1 LPASQGS
8 VSEGHSPL
16 LSICIPT
23 CNRAA
28 FLRVMLQALLPQ
40 VRQFPD
46 EVEVWVLDNASTD
59 QTAQV
64 LADAAELG
72 PFRVHRQHQNIGP
85 TRNIVCGPATL
96 ATGRF
101 VWVLGDHNLM
111 RPGALS
117 RLLACL
123 QQNRTYSIFYINFRA
138 ASFPSQWPENAFAGF
153 DGDYQ
158 YLGNPQ
164 VKSGI
169 VENWY
174 QLLQSYSAACTQN
187 YVHIVLTTIWR
198 DFWRDGVQGPDYSSA
213 LTTYPHT
220 MTIIKTACNQPAVV
234 MADPIITI
242 FNGAQS
248 WSDPLVRLNV
258 WSKGLTDMLQELRI
272 HGVPGDQCEMLWR
285 DLFRAGFRNVV
296 ADVLRSHG
304 VLNGLWLVGSRLGGK
319 LHGWIVLLQLLPD
332 ILFPGLCNSIR
343 KAVCF
348 FRQYPSWYV
357 CNFRPARWLR
367 RWLVKAARPK
377 GDE

>member
-1 LPASQGS
+1 MTDQR
-8 VSEGHSPL
+8 PL

-23 CNRAA
+23 CNRAG

-64 LADAAELG
+64 LADSAELG

-123 QQNRTYSIFYINFRA
+123 QQSYNCSVFYVNFRA
-138 ASFPSQWPENAFAGF
+138 ASFPSQWPENALAGF
-153 DGDYQ
+153 DGDHQ

-164 VKSGI
+164 VKNGI

-174 QLLQSYSAACTQN
+174 QLLQPYSAACTQN

-234 MADPIITI
+234 MADPMITI

-285 DLFRAGFRNVV
+285 DLFKAGFRNVV
-296 ADVLRSHG
+296 GDVLRSQG
-304 VLNGLWLVGSRLGGK
+304 VVSGLWLIGSRLGGK